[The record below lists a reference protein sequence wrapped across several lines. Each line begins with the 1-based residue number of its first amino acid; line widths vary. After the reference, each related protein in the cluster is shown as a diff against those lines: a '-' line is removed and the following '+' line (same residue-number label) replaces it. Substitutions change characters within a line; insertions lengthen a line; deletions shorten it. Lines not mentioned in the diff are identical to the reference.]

1 MLVRGTNQNTV
12 LTHLFFVLQVALIF
26 GISGACRG
34 IELANITVEDVETDT
49 HLQAINLPNT
59 KTNKERK
66 FVISGEFLNIVKAYQ
81 DLRPSGVGTPRFFLN
96 YQNGKCTRQVIGKNK
111 LSNMPKEIATYLN
124 LPNPEQYT
132 GHCFRRTSA
141 TLLADS
147 GANITTLKRHGGW
160 RSDQVAEGYIE
171 NSIQNKFDITQR
183 ITERINI
190 LPTSPR
196 PSTSRDESTE
206 LILYP
211 EHPNEGPSNL
221 ELRVSPTFTPQTTQ
235 HSSSQRTEIK
245 LPGKNISLN
254 IQNCTNCTFNF

>member
-1 MLVRGTNQNTV
+1 MD
-12 LTHLFFVLQVALIF
+12 
-26 GISGACRG
+26 
-34 IELANITVEDVETDT
+34 DVETDT

-66 FVISGEFLNIVKAYQ
+66 FVISGEFLKIVKAYQ
-81 DLRPSGVGTPRFFLN
+81 DLRPSVVSTQRFFLN

-111 LSNMPKEIATYLN
+111 FSNMPKEIATYLN

-160 RSDQVAEGYIE
+160 SSDQVAEGYIE
-171 NSIQNKFDITQR
+171 NSIQNKLDTTQR
-183 ITERINI
+183 ITERINV
-190 LPTSPR
+190 LPTWPQ
-196 PSTSRDESTE
+196 PSTSRDESTQP
-206 LILYP
+206 IFYS
-211 EHPNEGPSNL
+211 EHLNEGPSNL
-221 ELRVSPTFTPQTTQ
+221 EQRVSPTFTPQITQ
-235 HSSSQRTEIK
+235 YSSSQRTEIK

-254 IQNCTNCTFNF
+254 LNNCTNCTFNF